1 MDEKEQAKLEE
12 KALNLL
18 NEFLYK
24 SLSALAS
31 SDVLAGPKAV
41 GRVEQV
47 QASSTLEVF

>member
-1 MDEKEQAKLEE
+1 MDAKEQAKLEE

-31 SDVLAGPKAV
+31 SDVLAGPFRLWGVLNKCRPAPH
-41 GRVEQV
+41 
-47 QASSTLEVF
+47 

>member
-1 MDEKEQAKLEE
+1 MDEKEEAKLQE
-12 KALNLL
+12 KALKLL

-41 GRVEQV
+41 GCLDQV
-47 QASSTLEVF
+47 QGNSTLTL